1 MNENDFND
9 FMYGGVFLGTALVQK
24 RGEIGGNRF
33 VFVKLQGIK
42 NQFVFPT
49 TGGRVV
55 NPPKNRGKM
64 YAGDLVEY
72 RYNGGTTNGSDNA
85 VVILMKTFEVA
96 KAVEAAGTEVLIAR
110 SGFRHIPEVGMILM
124 KAPDTLD
131 GTGTSATVT
140 AVEKTT
146 DAGADVWKLTLSAA
160 IGALTLGDV
169 LVEGTTAGAGDKM
182 LVQNPNAM
190 LPCDYDFSYIPAVDE
205 NDWDGA
211 EYMLTPTLG
220 GTAYIHR
227 MSPMPPAVLKERNV
241 SLVKGWFT
249 LRAN

>member
-96 KAVEAAGTEVLIAR
+96 KAVEAAGTEVLITH

-146 DAGADVWKLTLSAA
+146 DTGADVWKLTLSAA

>member
-1 MNENDFND
+1 MNENDFNN

-24 RGEIGGNRF
+24 RGSVGGTRY

-42 NQFVFPT
+42 NQFVFPA
-49 TGGRVV
+49 TGGVV
-55 NPPKNRGKM
+55 KNPFQGRGKM

-72 RYNGGTTNGSDNA
+72 RYNYSATEESPHA
-85 VVILMKTFEVA
+85 VVFLMKTFEVA
-96 KAVEAAGTEVLIAR
+96 KNVGTSETEVLIAR
-110 SGFRHIPEVGMILM
+110 TGYRHIPEVGNILM
-124 KAPDTLD
+124 KAPNTLD

-140 AVEKTT
+140 AVEATT
-146 DAGADVWKLTLSAA
+146 ADGSDVWKLTLSST
-160 IGALTLGDV
+160 IGALAVGDV
-169 LVEGTTAGAGDKM
+169 LVEGTSAGAGDKM

-190 LPCDYDFSYIPAVDE
+190 LPCDYDFSYIPAKNE

-211 EYMLTPTLG
+211 TYMLTPTLG